1 MRPIEVREILG
12 EAHRVDGG
20 YFTRW
25 SYQNGGVVVFANEE
39 VHEWTEP
46 QQ

>member
-12 EAHRVDGG
+12 DAHRVDGG
-20 YFTRW
+20 YFTPW
-25 SYQNGGVVVFANEE
+25 HYQNGGEVTFANEE
-39 VHEWTEP
+39 VNEWTEP

>member
-12 EAHRVDGG
+12 DAHRVDGG

-25 SYQNGGVVVFANEE
+25 QYQNGGEVTFANEE
-39 VHEWTEP
+39 VNKWTEP